1 MATVVL
7 TRPQGKNDALARVL
21 TQHEIRCLSLPAL
34 SIMPVLTHLEALFSP
49 ENHDVLVFV
58 SAQAAQLYLKAM
70 ARSQLQFLPNQVI
83 ATVGAASAAPFYQ
96 RGLENRL
103 WLIHPPAT
111 HPYQDSEALWALLE
125 PLLDRFERFLLVRGQ
140 HGREWLSQQLLDHN
154 KVLTQCSIYKRIPAY
169 WLGAQTIQLQSD
181 LVQPQAVTFLLTS
194 SESTQA
200 IYENIV
206 RLGLDSMWKQAQ
218 FVAIHPRIAEKIQQ
232 LCEFTP
238 QQMQDQVH
246 LCAPSQM
253 AMQEALLLAAL
264 PK

>member
-7 TRPQGKNDALARVL
+7 TRPHGKNDALAQVL
-21 TQHEIRCLSLPAL
+21 TQHGVDCINLPAL
-34 SIMPVLTHLEALFSP
+34 SIMPTLTHLEASLSP

-58 SAQAAQLYLKAM
+58 SAQAAQLYLDAM
-70 ARSQLQFLPNQVI
+70 GRSQQQFLPHQAI

-96 RGLENRL
+96 NGLENKL

-111 HPYQDSEALWALLE
+111 HPYQDSEALWVLLK
-125 PLLDRFERFLLVRGQ
+125 PHLDRFKRFLLVRGQ
-140 HGREWLSQQLLDHN
+140 HGREWLGQQLLDHH
-154 KVLTQCSIYKRIPAY
+154 KVLTRCSIYKRIPAY
-169 WLGAQTIQLQSD
+169 WSGQETIQLQSD

-200 IYENIV
+200 IYENMV
-206 RLGLDSMWKQAQ
+206 RLGLESVWKQAQ

-232 LCEFTP
+232 LCAFTP

-246 LCAPSQM
+246 VCAPRQM